1 MIRQLI
7 VFRRDDFPG
16 LIPDR
21 NTAKPKSP
29 EGDEELLVKVGE
41 RVRDLLGGFK
51 GPLNNLGIPLL
62 DWRGSIPL
70 ETPPKPP
77 PPPPAGVFADIPGVG
92 RLGPLRQAG
101 PRPKKKTRPRCF
113 GAGLRQ
119 LSPSN

>member
-62 DWRGSIPL
+62 DWRGLLTL

-77 PPPPAGVFADIPGVG
+77 PPPPGGFSGGNPEVG
-92 RLGPLRQAG
+92 GLAPFRQAAEG
-101 PRPKKKTRPRCF
+101 PKKKAC
-113 GAGLRQ
+113 
-119 LSPSN
+119 